1 MSPAHGRADMPALV
15 HKHIIQEEKIM
26 KKKVMSLLLAGA
38 MTASLFAGCGNS
50 EAGAVQDNGAAAAD
64 EAQGNDESGDASE
77 SSENTQAEENTAEGY
92 ELALVIDVGTIDDK
106 SFNQG
111 SWEGVQR
118 YSQESGIASKYYKSA
133 EATTDSFIETIELA
147 IEGGAKTIVCPG
159 FLFEEP
165 IYAVQDTYP
174 DVHFVL
180 VDGEPHDADYN
191 YSTSENTMPILYQE
205 DEAGFLA
212 GYAAVK
218 DGYTKLGF
226 MGGMAL
232 PAVIRYGYG
241 FLAGADYAAEEM
253 GVDGVEVTYYYTGSF
268 DATPEAQAMAAS
280 WYQAG
285 TEVIFACGGS
295 VGNSVMAAA
304 EASEGA
310 KVIGVDVDQSSESDT
325 VITSAMKMLSNSV
338 YDAVKSVYD
347 GTFQGGKTAV
357 FNAANNGVGLPME
370 TSKFET
376 FTQED
381 YDNIYGSIVAGNI
394 QINNDTDKEI
404 SDLGLKKVTVNEV
417 E

>member
-1 MSPAHGRADMPALV
+1 
-15 HKHIIQEEKIM
+15 M
-26 KKKVMSLLLAGA
+26 KKKVMSLLLAAA

-50 EAGAVQDNGAAAAD
+50 GNGAADSNGTSDGAAESGTADNAAESTESSAAD
-64 EAQGNDESGDASE
+64 D
-77 SSENTQAEENTAEGY
+77 TAADGY

-111 SWEGVQR
+111 SWEGIQK
-118 YSQESGIASKYYKSA
+118 YAEESGVASKYYKSA
-133 EATTDSFIETIELA
+133 EATTDSFMETIELA
-147 IEGGAKTIVCPG
+147 IEGGAKTVVCPG

-165 IYAVQDTYP
+165 IYNLQTQYP
-174 DVHFVL
+174 DVHFIL
-180 VDGEPHDADYN
+180 VDGEPHDADNNYN
-191 YSTSENTMPILYQE
+191 TTENTMPILYEE

-226 MGGMAL
+226 MGGLAL

-253 GVDGVEVTYYYTGSF
+253 GIDGVEVTYYYTGSF
-268 DATPEAQAMAAS
+268 DATPEAQTMAAS

-310 KVIGVDVDQSSESDT
+310 KVIGVDVDQSSESET

-347 GTFQGGKTAV
+347 GSFKGGETAI
-357 FNAANNGVGLPME
+357 FNAANDGVGLPMD

-376 FTQED
+376 FTQAD
-381 YDNIYGSIVAGNI
+381 YDAIYAAIVAGDI
-394 QINNDTDKEI
+394 TIDNDTDKEI
-404 SDLGLKKVTVNEV
+404 SDLGLTKVTVTEV
-417 E
+417 Q

>member
-1 MSPAHGRADMPALV
+1 
-15 HKHIIQEEKIM
+15 M
-26 KKKVMSLLLAGA
+26 KKKAMSLLLAAA

-50 EAGAVQDNGAAAAD
+50 NTGSANNSAAD
-64 EAQGNDESGDASE
+64 NNAA
-77 SSENTQAEENTAEGY
+77 AEENAAESTESAESSDASTDGY

-111 SWEGVQR
+111 SWEGIEK
-118 YSQESGIASKYYKSA
+118 YANESGVAAKYYKSA
-133 EATTDSFIETIELA
+133 EATTDSFTETIELA
-147 IEGGAKTIVCPG
+147 VEGGAKTVVCPG

-165 IYAVQDTYP
+165 IYAVQEKYP
-174 DVHFVL
+174 DVHFIL

-191 YSTSENTMPILYQE
+191 YNTAENTMPILYQE
-205 DEAGFLA
+205 DQAGFLA

-241 FLAGADYAAEEM
+241 FLAGANYAAEEM

-268 DATPEAQAMAAS
+268 EATPEAQTMAAS

-285 TEVIFACGGS
+285 TEVIFACGGA

-304 EASEGA
+304 EAAEGA

-347 GTFQGGKTAV
+347 GSFKGGETAV
-357 FNAANNGVGLPME
+357 FNATNDGVGLPMD

-376 FTQED
+376 FAQAD
-381 YDNIYGSIVAGNI
+381 YDSIYAAIVAGDI
-394 QINNDTDKEI
+394 TIENDTDKEI
-404 SDLGLKKVTVNEV
+404 SDLGLTKVTVTEV
-417 E
+417 Q

>member
-1 MSPAHGRADMPALV
+1 
-15 HKHIIQEEKIM
+15 M
-26 KKKVMSLLLAGA
+26 KKKVMSLLLVAA
-38 MTASLFAGCGNS
+38 MTASVLAGCGS
-50 EAGAVQDNGAAAAD
+50 SDKGTTDNGSSNTPAPESTEDVGAADGTEAAATGA
-64 EAQGNDESGDASE
+64 G
-77 SSENTQAEENTAEGY
+77 GY

-111 SWEGVQR
+111 SWEGIEK
-118 YSQESGIASKYYKSA
+118 YAKESGVASKYYKSS
-133 EATTDSFIETIELA
+133 EATTDAFVETIELA

-165 IYAVQDTYP
+165 IYKVQTEHP

-180 VDGEPHDADYN
+180 VDGEPHDADGN
-191 YSTSENTMPILYQE
+191 YETAENTMPILYEE
-205 DEAGFLA
+205 DQAGFLA

-241 FLAGADYAAEEM
+241 YLAGANYAAEEM
-253 GVDGVEVTYYYTGSF
+253 GVEGVEVTYYYTGSF
-268 DATPEAQAMAAS
+268 DATPEAQTMAAS

-304 EASEGA
+304 EASDGG

-347 GTFQGGKTAV
+347 GSFKGGETTVFDAV
-357 FNAANNGVGLPME
+357 NDGVGLPME

-376 FTQED
+376 FTQEE
-381 YDNIYGSIVAGNI
+381 YDTIYKAIVSGDI
-394 QINNDTDKEI
+394 TIDNDTDKEVT
-404 SDLGLKKVTVNEV
+404 DLKLANIKVNEV
-417 E
+417 Q

>member
-1 MSPAHGRADMPALV
+1 
-15 HKHIIQEEKIM
+15 M
-26 KKKVMSLLLAGA
+26 KKKVMSLLLTAA
-38 MTASLFAGCGNS
+38 MTATLFAGCGSSKEETADNS
-50 EAGAVQDNGAAAAD
+50 TTTTPEVAATEDAAAVEGT
-64 EAQGNDESGDASE
+64 EAAASDQ
-77 SSENTQAEENTAEGY
+77 STDGY

-111 SWEGVQR
+111 SWEGIQK
-118 YSQESGIASKYYKSA
+118 YAQESGISSKYYKSS
-133 EATTDSFIETIELA
+133 EATTDSFTETIELA

-165 IYAVQDTYP
+165 IYNVQSKYP
-174 DVHFVL
+174 DVHFIL

-191 YSTSENTMPILYQE
+191 YETAANTMPILYQE
-205 DEAGFLA
+205 DQAGFLA

-241 FLAGADYAAEEM
+241 FLAGANYAAEEM
-253 GVDGVEVTYYYTGSF
+253 GVSNIEVTYYYTGSF
-268 DATPEAQAMAAS
+268 DATPEAQTMAAS
-280 WYQAG
+280 WYNAG

-304 EASEGA
+304 EASDG
-310 KVIGVDVDQSSESDT
+310 KVIGVDVDQSSESET

-347 GTFQGGKTAV
+347 GSFKGGETAV
-357 FNAANNGVGLPME
+357 FDATNDGVGLPME
-370 TSKFET
+370 TSKFTT

-381 YDNIYGSIVAGNI
+381 YDAVFAKIVSGDI
-394 QINNDTDKEI
+394 TIDNDVEKEI
-404 SDLGLKKVTVNEV
+404 SNLELPNVTVTEV
-417 E
+417 Q

>member
-1 MSPAHGRADMPALV
+1 
-15 HKHIIQEEKIM
+15 M
-26 KKKVMSLLLAGA
+26 KKRVISLLMAA
-38 MTASLFAGCGNS
+38 AVTASLFAGCGNGDAGKDNS
-50 EAGAVQDNGAAAAD
+50 AEQNADAGNDSNAEQNAGADQGDDAGAADAGNAVDGTEAPADNGAGSAD
-64 EAQGNDESGDASE
+64 GA
-77 SSENTQAEENTAEGY
+77 

-111 SWEGVQR
+111 SWEGIQQYAEENGV
-118 YSQESGIASKYYKSA
+118 SSKYYKSA
-133 EATTDSFIETIELA
+133 EATTDAFVETIELA

-165 IYAVQDTYP
+165 IFKVQGQYP
-174 DVHFVL
+174 NVHFVL

-191 YSTSENTMPILYQE
+191 YETAQNTMPILYQE

-241 FLAGADYAAEEM
+241 FLAGADYAATEM

-268 DATPEAQAMAAS
+268 DATPEAQTMAAS

-304 EASEGA
+304 EAADNA

-347 GTFQGGKTAV
+347 GSFKGGETAV
-357 FNAANNGVGLPME
+357 FNASNDGVGLPMAG
-370 TSKFET
+370 SKFQT
-376 FTQED
+376 FTQAD
-381 YDNIYGSIVAGNI
+381 YDAVFAKIVSGEI
-394 QINNDTDKEI
+394 KINNDVEKEV
-404 SDLGLKKVTVNEV
+404 SDLGLAKVTVKEV
-417 E
+417 Q

>member
-1 MSPAHGRADMPALV
+1 
-15 HKHIIQEEKIM
+15 M
-26 KKKVMSLLLAGA
+26 KKKVMSLLLAAA

-50 EAGAVQDNGAAAAD
+50 GNGAAGSNGTSDGAA
-64 EAQGNDESGDASE
+64 ESGTVDNAAESTE
-77 SSENTQAEENTAEGY
+77 SSAAGDTSADGY

-111 SWEGVQR
+111 SWEGIQK
-118 YSQESGIASKYYKSA
+118 YAEESGVAAKYYKSA
-133 EATTDSFIETIELA
+133 EATTDSFMETIELA
-147 IEGGAKTIVCPG
+147 IEGGAKTVVCPG

-165 IYAVQDTYP
+165 IYNLQTQYP
-174 DVHFVL
+174 DVHFIL
-180 VDGEPHDADYN
+180 VDGQPHDADKNYN
-191 YSTSENTMPILYQE
+191 TTENTMPILYEE

-226 MGGMAL
+226 MGGLAL

-241 FLAGADYAAEEM
+241 FLAGANYAAEEM
-253 GVDGVEVTYYYTGSF
+253 GIDGVEVTYYYTGSF
-268 DATPEAQAMAAS
+268 DATPEAQTMAAS

-310 KVIGVDVDQSSESDT
+310 KVIGVDVDQSSESET

-347 GTFQGGKTAV
+347 GSFKGGETAI
-357 FNAANNGVGLPME
+357 FNAANNGVGLPMD

-376 FTQED
+376 FTQAD
-381 YDNIYGSIVAGNI
+381 YDAIYAAIVAGDI
-394 QINNDTDKEI
+394 TIDNDTDKEI
-404 SDLGLKKVTVNEV
+404 SDLGLTKVTVTEV
-417 E
+417 Q